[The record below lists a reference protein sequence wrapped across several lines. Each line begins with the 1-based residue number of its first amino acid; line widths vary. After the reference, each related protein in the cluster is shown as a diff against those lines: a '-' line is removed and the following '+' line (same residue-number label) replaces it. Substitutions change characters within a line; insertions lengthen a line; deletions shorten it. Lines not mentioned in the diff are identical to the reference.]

1 MLEFLRFG
9 RGEAHHTLGKTSRR
23 GGDAAAGSDGEPPH
37 LIDEVKRVIHLELKL
52 NNKCSMDLIE
62 SGSCFGVAMVGW
74 VL

>member
-37 LIDEVKRVIHLELKL
+37 LIVEVKRVIHLELKL
-52 NNKCSMDLIE
+52 NN
-62 SGSCFGVAMVGW
+62 
-74 VL
+74 